1 MGNQCGCGDRV
12 DPKRAALEMQSLVKI
27 QAVVRAFRARREKQ
41 SIRDKKLS
49 LLFSK
54 AITM

>member
-27 QAVVRAFRARREKQ
+27 QAVVRAYRARREKQ
-41 SIRDKKLS
+41 SIRDKKMS

-54 AITM
+54 ELS